1 MAERSEIQNTLGGT
15 QFGTALKDLADGDL
29 SRGYFDAS
37 PLPQN
42 TEGYMAGEVHVID
55 DLEGEG
61 FRRTHGRYDEYG
73 FVRRPTSRGD
83 VERN

>member
-1 MAERSEIQNTLGGT
+1 MAERDSIQNTLGGT
-15 QFGTALKDLADGDL
+15 QFGSSLKDLADGDL

-37 PLPQN
+37 PEGS
-42 TEGYMAGEVHVID
+42 EGYMAGEVHVID

-61 FRRTHGRYDEYG
+61 FRRTHGRFDEYG
-73 FVRRPTSRGD
+73 FIRRPSYRGD